1 MDEIPLFGD
10 ESTHATKTKDEKL
23 YYSDQEIVSR
33 EKATRKYVYGLFAL
47 VIVCAGIFGYL
58 AYNSYVNDVS
68 MSQQLSD
75 LSNSVESSFS
85 ILSDQIESLGRR
97 ITGLE
102 EKTDQLEQET
112 QQNKEA
118 IGQTQ
123 QDLNTLKEKQQED
136 MEALKLTKEN
146 ASQIA
151 LNWVAA
157 NIPGISIPHR
167 QWDFKDGDYYVYE
180 FSVDN
185 TSPAKR
191 IAQEIVS
198 VTESGDGYLVE
209 VLITVKGFTFTND
222 KLHWT
227 VGVFVDSKG
236 IATQRYINF
245 AY

>member
-1 MDEIPLFGD
+1 MEDIPLFGD
-10 ESTHATKTKDEKL
+10 ESAPVTKTKDEKL
-23 YYSDQEIVSR
+23 YYSDQEIISR
-33 EKATRKYVYGLFAL
+33 EKATRKYVYGLL
-47 VIVCAGIFGYL
+47 VLVMVCAGIFGYL

-68 MSQQLSD
+68 MGQQLSD
-75 LSNSVESSFS
+75 LSHSVESSFS
-85 ILSDQIESLGRR
+85 VLSNQIEALGRR

-102 EKTDQLEQET
+102 EKTDQLEKET
-112 QQNKEA
+112 QQNREA
-118 IGQTQ
+118 IGETQ
-123 QDLNTLKEKQQED
+123 QDVDEIKEKQESLQITESD
-136 MEALKLTKEN
+136 AT
-146 ASQIA
+146 QIA

-185 TSPAKR
+185 TAPAKR

-198 VTESGDGYLVE
+198 ITDTEDGFLVE
-209 VLITVKGFTFTND
+209 ILITVKGFTFTND

>member
-1 MDEIPLFGD
+1 MEDIPLFGD
-10 ESTHATKTKDEKL
+10 ESAPASKTKDEKL
-23 YYSDQEIVSR
+23 YYTDQEIISR
-33 EKATRKYVYGLFAL
+33 EKVTRTYVYGLLVL
-47 VIVCAGIFGYL
+47 VIACAGIFSYL
-58 AYNSYVNDVS
+58 AYNSYVTDVS
-68 MSQQLSD
+68 MGQQLSD
-75 LSNSVESSFS
+75 LSHSVESSFS
-85 ILSDQIESLGRR
+85 ILSNQIEALGRR

-102 EKTDQLEQET
+102 EKTDELEKET
-112 QQNKEA
+112 QQNREA

-123 QDLNTLKEKQQED
+123 KDVDEIKETQERLKITEED
-136 MEALKLTKEN
+136 AT
-146 ASQIA
+146 QIA
-151 LNWVAA
+151 LNWVSA
-157 NIPGISIPHR
+157 NIPGISVPHR

-198 VTESGDGYLVE
+198 VTETEDGFLVE

-222 KLHWT
+222 KLHWN
-227 VGVFVDSKG
+227 VGIFVDSKG

>member
-1 MDEIPLFGD
+1 MEDIPLFGD
-10 ESTHATKTKDEKL
+10 ESAPVTKTKDDKL
-23 YYSDQEIVSR
+23 YYSDQEIISR
-33 EKATRKYVYGLFAL
+33 EKATRKYVYGLL
-47 VIVCAGIFGYL
+47 VLVMVCAGIFGYL
-58 AYNSYVNDVS
+58 AYNSYVTDVS
-68 MSQQLSD
+68 MGQQLSD
-75 LSNSVESSFS
+75 LSHSVESSFS
-85 ILSDQIESLGRR
+85 VLSNQIEALGRR

-102 EKTDQLEQET
+102 EKTDQLEKET
-112 QQNKEA
+112 QQNREA
-118 IGQTQ
+118 IGETQ
-123 QDLNTLKEKQQED
+123 KDVDDIKEKQETLQITEED
-136 MEALKLTKEN
+136 AT
-146 ASQIA
+146 QIA

-185 TSPAKR
+185 TAPAKR
-191 IAQEIVS
+191 IGQEIVS
-198 VTESGDGYLVE
+198 VTETEEGFLVE
-209 VLITVKGFTFTND
+209 ILITVKGFTFTND